1 MPSGKLVLVILT
13 RNCVKIVQRRVAK
26 LHRLLVCRARC
37 VILLPGIYSACAWDS
52 STWPNPIFQA
62 TEHNG
67 RVEMRCVYVPLV
79 ITEYMLMK
87 SFFLAFHQ
95 HG

>member
-1 MPSGKLVLVILT
+1 MYSGKTILVILT
-13 RNCVKIVQRRVAK
+13 RDSVKTGHGQVSKV
-26 LHRLLVCRARC
+26 HRLLVHIAQC
-37 VILLPGIYSACAWDS
+37 VILLPGIYSACVWDS

-62 TEHNG
+62 SEHNG

-87 SFFLAFHQ
+87 SFSLAFHQ
-95 HG
+95 HS

>member
-1 MPSGKLVLVILT
+1 MLSGKPVLVIWPGPL
-13 RNCVKIVQRRVAK
+13 KIVHGRIAK
-26 LHRLLVCRARC
+26 VHPLLVNRALY
-37 VILLPGIYSACAWDS
+37 VILFPEIYSACAWDS

-62 TEHNG
+62 NEHNG

-87 SFFLAFHQ
+87 CFFLAFYQ
-95 HG
+95 RS

>member
-1 MPSGKLVLVILT
+1 MPSSKPVLIILT
-13 RNCVKIVQRRVAK
+13 RTSVKTVQSLLRYTERV
-26 LHRLLVCRARC
+26 LVYRAHC
-37 VILLPGIYSACAWDS
+37 VILLPGIYSASAWDS

-62 TEHNG
+62 SEHNG

-87 SFFLAFHQ
+87 SFSLAFHQ
-95 HG
+95 HS